1 MVGAEYFTSSHL
13 SVMLGKTEGERK
25 SGPQRMR
32 WLNGIT
38 DSMDMGLSK
47 LGEMAKHRDPG
58 VLQSRGLQGV
68 GHDLATES
76 TSSLSG

>member
-1 MVGAEYFTSSHL
+1 
-13 SVMLGKTEGERK
+13 MLGKTEGKRRR
-25 SGPQRMR
+25 GQQRIR
-32 WLNGIT
+32 WLDGIT
-38 DSMDMGLSK
+38 DSMDMSLSK